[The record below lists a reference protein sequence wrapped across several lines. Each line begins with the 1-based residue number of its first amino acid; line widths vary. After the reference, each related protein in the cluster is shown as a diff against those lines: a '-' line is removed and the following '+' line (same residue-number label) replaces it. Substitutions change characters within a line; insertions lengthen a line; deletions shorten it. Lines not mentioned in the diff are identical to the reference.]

1 MDLALPPLVWRKWCV
16 VTRNFKAIVSSSGQ
30 FGFVRCFSRICSFV
44 AVSVL
49 LVAGG
54 SGCSRLRPKP
64 ATQYVYVTAKQTFL
78 RDRVAAVSNRT
89 ATVEN
94 GDRLEVLDHGRRF
107 VKVQT
112 AKGEQGWID
121 EKVVATQD
129 VFDQFEKLKQDHK
142 ADPVVASAV
151 VRDEVYMHAKPG
163 RDTER
168 FFRLA
173 EGEKLKLLSR
183 ATLVKPLPPGTRVA
197 KAAPPAPAA
206 ATAPGVAG
214 KSVKGATAAAAADEP
229 APPMMEDWW
238 LVRDSKGDTG
248 WLFSRMMDVDA
259 PDAIT
264 RYSEG
269 QRIVG
274 SYILTTVNDPEAE
287 QDDKNIPIYVTVLS
301 PYKAGLTYDF
311 DQVRVFTWNIKKHR
325 YETGFRDRNI
335 EGYLPVTVTT
345 ASDPY
350 GKLPAATTPAPTFS
364 YRVLSDEAGPVIPDP
379 VTGAI
384 VPGKT
389 VLKNY
394 RLESNLVRRVMQP
407 GTTAPGEAHPQPV
420 SEKKKAAAGR
430 SGRGKKKR

>member
-1 MDLALPPLVWRKWCV
+1 MLVV
-16 VTRNFKAIVSSSGQ
+16 
-30 FGFVRCFSRICSFV
+30 
-44 AVSVL
+44 
-49 LVAGG
+49 GG

-64 ATQYVYVTAKQTFL
+64 PAQYVYVTAKQTFL

-94 GDRLEVLDHGRRF
+94 GDRLEVLDRGRRF

-129 VFDQFEKLKQDHK
+129 VFDEFEKLKQDHK

-173 EGEKLKLLSR
+173 EGEKLKLLAR
-183 ATLVKPLPPGTRVA
+183 ATLAKPVPPGTRVA
-197 KAAPPAPAA
+197 KAAPA
-206 ATAPGVAG
+206 ATAATTNGGVGTKTAG
-214 KSVKGATAAAAADEP
+214 TAVAATPEESVPP
-229 APPMMEDWW
+229 AMEDWW

-248 WLFSRMMDVDA
+248 WLYSRMMDVDA

-274 SYILTTVNDPEAE
+274 SYVLTTVNDPEAE

-311 DQVRVFTWNIKKHR
+311 DQVRVFTWNVKKHR

-335 EGYLPVTVTT
+335 EGYLPVSVKMAT
-345 ASDPY
+345 DPY
-350 GKLPAATTPAPTFS
+350 GKGPAATTPAPMFT
-364 YRVLSDEAGPVIPDP
+364 YRVLADDAGPVVPDT

-389 VLKNY
+389 VLKTY
-394 RLESNLVRRVMQP
+394 RLEGNLVRRVIEP
-407 GTTAPGEAHPQPV
+407 GTQAPGEAHPEPV
-420 SEKKKAAAGR
+420 SDKKKAAAAKG
-430 SGRGKKKR
+430 GKGKKKR